1 MAFVGP
7 AVKALGTA
15 ALTLGAVLLG
25 TLAVT
30 NVGVFATKQV
40 LALHEASK
48 TNCRPTMHSYS
59 SAHNC

>member
-7 AVKALGTA
+7 AAKALGTA

-30 NVGVFATKQV
+30 NVGVFATKRV

-48 TNCRPTMHSYS
+48 IF
-59 SAHNC
+59 

>member
-7 AVKALGTA
+7 AAKALGTA

-30 NVGVFATKQV
+30 NVGVFATKRV

-48 TNCRPTMHSYS
+48 TCCRPIMCFY
-59 SAHNC
+59 

>member
-7 AVKALGTA
+7 AAKALGTA
-15 ALTLGAVLLG
+15 ALTLGVVLLG

-30 NVGVFATKQV
+30 NVGVFATKRV

-48 TNCRPTMHSYS
+48 TYCRPIMCSYS
-59 SAHNC
+59 GAHNY